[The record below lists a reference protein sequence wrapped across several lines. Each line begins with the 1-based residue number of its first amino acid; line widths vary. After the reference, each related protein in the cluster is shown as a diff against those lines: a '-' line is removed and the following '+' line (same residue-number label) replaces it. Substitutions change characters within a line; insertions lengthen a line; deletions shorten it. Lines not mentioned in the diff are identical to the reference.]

1 MATLQSEYRVRFT
14 GVQLR
19 TMQRRVKGWCCM
31 MAKQLVYGSAASVI
45 PEPDGM
51 PEPALVRVEPRR

>member
-1 MATLQSEYRVRFT
+1 
-14 GVQLR
+14 
-19 TMQRRVKGWCCM
+19 M

-51 PEPALVRVEPRR
+51 PEPALVRVEPRC